1 MITVHDAMS
10 HHLATWIASQLHD
23 FAGFSELLDYRFV
36 YKGIW
41 FLGKQYWAGHV
52 KHDQL
57 QLTYVANLIMRRTF
71 VQQSYFTFCFLIFPT
86 GYNYNRVRIGNV
98 LISVL
103 TRATG
108 SPGGD

>member
-1 MITVHDAMS
+1 MQLS
-10 HHLATWIASQLHD
+10 RHLATWIASQLHD

-36 YKGIW
+36 YNGIR

-52 KHDQL
+52 KHHQL
-57 QLTYVANLIMRRTF
+57 QLTYVVNLIMRRTF
-71 VQQSYFTFCFLIFPT
+71 VQQSYFTFCFRIFPT
-86 GYNYNRVRIGNV
+86 GYNNRVRIGYV

-103 TRATG
+103 ARATG